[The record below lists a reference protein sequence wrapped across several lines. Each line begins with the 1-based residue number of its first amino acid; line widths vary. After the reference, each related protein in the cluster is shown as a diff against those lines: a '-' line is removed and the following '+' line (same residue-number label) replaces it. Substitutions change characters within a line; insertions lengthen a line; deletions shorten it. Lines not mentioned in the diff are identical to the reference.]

1 MALFA
6 VYAPFILTKNGEIF
20 SMQSRISRLAQIA
33 ASTAVFA
40 TAFTL
45 PAAAEYHH
53 RHWHRHHEAFDRP
66 FTVSKHHNREAIVA
80 APNPYYGPAAIIT
93 APNAVAAT
101 IVSLP
106 FRAAAVVFPPYGNP
120 GVNPLVLVGAPV
132 HAAGYVA
139 EFPFYVVGSAFGAPP
154 NIVY

>member
-1 MALFA
+1 
-6 VYAPFILTKNGEIF
+6 
-20 SMQSRISRLAQIA
+20 MQSRMFKLAQIA
-33 ASTAVFA
+33 AGTAVLA

-53 RHWHRHHEAFDRP
+53 RHWHRYNHEALDRP
-66 FTVSKHHNREAIVA
+66 LVVTKHHHREAIVA

-93 APNAVAAT
+93 GPNAIAAT

-106 FRAAAVVFPPYGNP
+106 FRAAGAVFPPYGDA
-120 GVNPLVLVGAPV
+120 VANPLVIVGAPV
-132 HAAGYVA
+132 HAAGYIA

-154 NIVY
+154 NIIY